1 MIDQIEP
8 VAIESGAVL
17 TCDICR
23 TPQSAA
29 AVEGA
34 AWKCQMCGQD
44 YRYDAPSRQAS
55 IVLSERQIQALR
67 TLSGRNA
74 SGRSALVR
82 NFWSENNLP
91 VGEAFLD
98 WNKDMPSRHLT
109 RKLILDWAAG
119 GQIQSVLEIAFG
131 GLHEYRAM
139 RKQLAE
145 LNVSYSGID
154 WAEHFVAHAQK
165 EFPECRWT
173 HGDIVR
179 GVSSEGADV
188 VYSQHM
194 LEHLPALEP
203 GFSNML
209 NLARKKLINI
219 FFIPP
224 KPFPNYEVVNW
235 EKFPRYHN
243 TYSIGHIETICR
255 TMNFTCK
262 WVPFEKNPVM
272 PGVGLG
278 QDVVLIC
285 ERQPA

>member
-8 VAIESGAVL
+8 VAIESGAVV

-23 TPQSAA
+23 TNQSVAA
-29 AVEGA
+29 IDGA

-55 IVLSERQIQALR
+55 IVLSERQIEALR
-67 TLSGRNA
+67 TLSGRDA
-74 SGRSALVR
+74 SGRTALVR

-98 WNKDMPSRHLT
+98 WNKDMPSRHLA
-109 RKLILDWAAG
+109 RKLIIDWATA

-139 RKQLAE
+139 RNQLAE

-154 WAEHFVAHAQK
+154 WTEHFVAHAQG
-165 EFPECRWT
+165 EFPESRWMQ
-173 HGDIVR
+173 GDIVR
-179 GVSSEGADV
+179 GLSSETADV

-194 LEHLPALEP
+194 LEHVPALEP
-203 GFSNML
+203 AFSNML

-224 KPFPNYEVVNW
+224 KPFPNYDVVNW

-243 TYSIGHIETICR
+243 TYGIGH
-255 TMNFTCK
+255 
-262 WVPFEKNPVM
+262 
-272 PGVGLG
+272 
-278 QDVVLIC
+278 
-285 ERQPA
+285 